1 MSGGILRARNARAI
15 VITAPIARI
24 AREPDGEGWLVISHR
39 GYAWLH
45 GSRRAALDDKH
56 WLDDQWRRQ

>member
-1 MSGGILRARNARAI
+1 MILRDHNARAV

-24 AREPDGEGWLVISHR
+24 MREPGGEGWLVVTPR
-39 GYAWLH
+39 GH
-45 GSRRAALDDKH
+45 GWVHGDRQSALDDKR